1 MLGDRG
7 CAGEEPGGR
16 REQLVGRDRP
26 EYVEAELGAQR
37 EDALEREGLLVEA
50 LEERLCD
57 SAGQRE
63 LWGEEDLEEA
73 RDEEHRGGV
82 E

>member
-1 MLGDRG
+1 MGGRG
-7 CAGEEPGGR
+7 CAGEEPCGR
-16 REQLVGRDRP
+16 REQLVGRDRQ

-50 LEERLCD
+50 LEERLGD